1 MGIYDAT
8 KNFLFG
14 DNRERDNAL
23 GAQNFQLQGS
33 DMLRGYAEQQLGGVQ
48 GRQAPTANAYQLGA
62 AAQLNGGPQDQI
74 RQGQMGLMGQMAG
87 VANGQQAGAG
97 ELAVRRQANQGMAQ
111 QIGAANMARGANAAS
126 AARAAAM
133 GIGQMSTNAAGMGRE
148 AALSDQMNARGQ
160 LAGLMQGARGQDLDM
175 ASQNAQLLQQRNLMQ
190 GQFGQQTNLANQSA
204 ALQQRGMNDQYGL
217 GLMGQ
222 YAGVSEAE
230 LRARMARAGMLP
242 QDQGMLPDLLQ
253 MGGTLGAAAL
263 SDVRAKTEIVD
274 ASAEMD
280 AALAA
285 MSPVRYEYR
294 DAAHGAGARVGILA
308 QDMAATPA
316 GADALTTMET
326 AEGERLALEPAK
338 ALSFALAAVAR
349 LDARV
354 RELEALI
361 EGR

>member
-14 DNRERDNAL
+14 NNADRDKAL
-23 GAQNFQLQGS
+23 SEQNFQLQGG
-33 DMLRGYAEQQLGGVQ
+33 DMLRGYAEGQLGGVQ
-48 GRQAPTANAYQLGA
+48 GRQAPTAQAYQLGA
-62 AAQLNGGPQDQI
+62 AAQLANGPQDQV
-74 RQGQMGLMGQMAG
+74 RQQQMGLMGQMAG
-87 VANGQQAGAG
+87 VVNGSQAGAG

-111 QIGAANMARGANAAS
+111 QIGAANMARGANAGT

-160 LAGLMQGARGQDLDM
+160 MAGLMQGMRGQDLDL
-175 ASQNAQLLQQRNLMQ
+175 AGQNAQLLQQRNLMQ

-242 QDQGMLPDLLQ
+242 QDNGMLGDLMQ
-253 MGGTLGAAAL
+253 MGGTLGAAYL
-263 SDVRAKTEIVD
+263 GGPR
-274 ASAEMD
+274 
-280 AALAA
+280 
-285 MSPVRYEYR
+285 R
-294 DAAHGAGARVGILA
+294 
-308 QDMAATPA
+308 
-316 GADALTTMET
+316 
-326 AEGERLALEPAK
+326 
-338 ALSFALAAVAR
+338 
-349 LDARV
+349 
-354 RELEALI
+354 
-361 EGR
+361 